1 MIQRHLLR
9 ACFFCWRIQLDEPR
23 WELLLNEKWRASLHL
38 TVWCTKPYPSIN
50 AFLETRPDHL
60 KTGLFGEYPRLA
72 YAKSCVIIVGQGE
85 RILPMSEP
93 RTFSLETPGSL
104 PLFQGSREDK
114 GN

>member
-72 YAKSCVIIVGQGE
+72 YAKPPRDHRRTRRTYSSNEGTAYILMMRLHHSC
-85 RILPMSEP
+85 
-93 RTFSLETPGSL
+93 
-104 PLFQGSREDK
+104 
-114 GN
+114 